1 MKICFI
7 NPTTDIRRPIAEL
20 MQLLTKRGHKTTLLT
35 PQKFDEK
42 LDSSRHF
49 TNLIKKE
56 NVIPINSLY
65 SSRFNYS
72 LPIDFHFLKKNID
85 ALKNHDIVHIWTYFY
100 PCTVKPL
107 FTKKLFKI
115 NTPIVLTADTFP
127 GYSFQAHSIENK
139 LLKTGTKLF
148 GKSIFSIPDK
158 ITLYSKNMFN
168 YAELLGIDK
177 EKIEII
183 PTGIFLDV
191 IFKEVS
197 KDYLEKEFGISENYT
212 TILFVGLL
220 NPRKGVDTLIKV
232 TKKLVDK
239 KLKIRVLVV
248 GKGSYFTKYQKMVNN
263 LSLNENIIFT
273 GRRMDVKK
281 LMKACD
287 IFFLPSR
294 GEGLP
299 GVIMEASA
307 LKTPT
312 VASNIPCIPDLVI
325 HDKTGFLAESSDVD
339 SFVYYLEMLIKDENL
354 RKKMGENAYLHI
366 QKFDWK
372 KVVLDYKKLYE
383 RLIKEY

>member
-1 MKICFI
+1 MKICYI

-20 MQLLTKRGHKTTLLT
+20 MQILSNKGHKTTLLT

-49 TNLIKKE
+49 TKLIKKE
-56 NVIPINSLY
+56 NVIPIISLY

-72 LPIDFHFLKKNID
+72 LPIDFHFIKKNID

-100 PCTVKPL
+100 PYTVKPL

-115 NTPIVLTADTFP
+115 DTPVVLTADTFP
-127 GYSFQAHSIENK
+127 GYSFQAPLIENK
-139 LLKTGTKLF
+139 LLKIGTRLF
-148 GKSIFSIPDK
+148 GKTIFSIPDK
-158 ITLYSKNMFN
+158 ITIYCPQMLK
-168 YAELLGIDK
+168 YAEKLGIDK
-177 EKIEII
+177 KKIDII
-183 PTGIFLDV
+183 PTGIFLEK
-191 IFKEVS
+191 INKEVN
-197 KDYLEKEFGISENYT
+197 KDHLNKEFGIPENYT

-248 GKGSYFTKYQKMVNN
+248 GKGSYLLKYKKMVDS

-281 LMKACD
+281 LMKVCD
-287 IFFLPSR
+287 IFFMPSR

-307 LKTPT
+307 FKTPT
-312 VASNIPCIPDLVI
+312 VASNIPCIPELVK
-325 HDKTGFLAESSDVD
+325 HDKCGFLAGCEDVD
-339 SFVYYLEMLIKDENL
+339 SFAYYLEMLIKDVNL
-354 RKKMGENAYLHI
+354 RKKMGENAYFHI
-366 QKFDWK
+366 QKFDWND
-372 KVVLDYKKLYE
+372 VVLKYEKLYE
-383 RLIKEY
+383 SLM